1 MHEVAVQAA
10 RFLAAHATEPIRL
23 GDVADHVG
31 YSPFH
36 LSRIFERHLGLP
48 PGQFVGAHRFQHAK
62 RLLLDGDER
71 IIDVCFAVGFTSVGT
86 FTSRFAASVGVGP
99 GEFRRIPDTLAAGS
113 PRPVSRPGGD
123 RNGGVVTG
131 VAHLSPGA
139 MAALGGSAAVYVGVF
154 ARRAPRGTPVSGA
167 LLDDSGGFVL
177 TGIPPGSYW
186 LLASALPGRADPLGQ
201 LLPERGVTG
210 HSPWPVRVTAAAP
223 PVRRDVHLDLTPSW
237 SAPVV
242 VALPPLACGSA
253 RLEKTAAG
261 RTASLT
267 SGIAG

>member
-1 MHEVAVQAA
+1 MHEVAVKAA
-10 RFLAAHATEPIRL
+10 RFLAEHATEPIHL

-48 PGQFVGAHRFQHAK
+48 PGQFLGAHRFQHAK
-62 RLLLDGDER
+62 RLLLDSEER
-71 IIDVCFAVGFTSVGT
+71 VIDVCFAVGFTSVGT

-99 GEFRRIPDTLAAGS
+99 REFRRIPEALADGP

-123 RNGGVVTG
+123 PHGGVVAG
-131 VAHLSPGA
+131 VAQLSPA
-139 MAALGGSAAVYVGVF
+139 AVAALGGSAAVYVGVF
-154 ARRAPRGTPVSGA
+154 TRRAPRGTPVSGA
-167 LLDDSGGFVL
+167 LLDDGGSFVL
-177 TGIPPGSYW
+177 TGVPPGSYW
-186 LLASALPGRADPLGQ
+186 LLAAALPGRADPLGQ
-201 LLPERGVTG
+201 LLPECGVSG
-210 HSPWPVRVTAAAP
+210 HSPWPVRVTPSAP
-223 PVRRDVHLDLTPSW
+223 PIHRDVHLDLTPSW

-267 SGIAG
+267 SGHAG